1 MALSKAEI
9 ACENVLNSLK
19 VSRLTFSIQETPY
32 SCYLT
37 IRKKFAMNPSPE
49 VSSLSPLLENLKS
62 PVTCEKFE
70 ILLKENSSL
79 KLQLDE
85 ALKEIKILSDTLE
98 GQKKIKEENVSVEN
112 AVASETKQVREENKR
127 LENDLESAEKECKK
141 LNKIIKQTEK
151 KVYDLEKENN
161 KVKEDLK
168 IEKDELSNFKTQVN
182 KERKDMERRNKKIE
196 KKEVLNNTKKELEQ
210 NQFECKRCDK
220 PYISEEKLKTHILE
234 QHRRSTF
241 SQTDV
246 IISVDRKL
254 QVKDSDL
261 DVKEFDKYKC
271 FYCAKA
277 ITSEQELKHHVVRC
291 HGRHTTSDF
300 KVNIAHQK
308 PIDQNI
314 SSEFLPF
321 GNLPIT
327 PRFSLLKCDQCGWF
341 EVTETDLKNHKKI
354 CHRIMEPTG

>member
-85 ALKEIKILSDTLE
+85 ALKESKQLSDTLE
-98 GQKKIKEENVSVEN
+98 CQKKIKEENVSVEN

-168 IEKDELSNFKTQVN
+168 FEKDELSNFKTQVN

-196 KKEVLNNTKKELEQ
+196 KKEVLNNIKKELEQ
-210 NQFECKRCDK
+210 NQFECKDVTN
-220 PYISEEKLKTHILE
+220 LILV
-234 QHRRSTF
+234 RR
-241 SQTDV
+241 
-246 IISVDRKL
+246 
-254 QVKDSDL
+254 
-261 DVKEFDKYKC
+261 
-271 FYCAKA
+271 
-277 ITSEQELKHHVVRC
+277 
-291 HGRHTTSDF
+291 
-300 KVNIAHQK
+300 N
-308 PIDQNI
+308 
-314 SSEFLPF
+314 
-321 GNLPIT
+321 
-327 PRFSLLKCDQCGWF
+327 
-341 EVTETDLKNHKKI
+341 
-354 CHRIMEPTG
+354 